1 MYWYFIQQTKK
12 GSPSKIFK
20 QSLLGQLAHLNA
32 ISKCS
37 MRGISFPFWAAIWKG
52 PLVAWLMTQIRW
64 LLQEPPS
71 STNIHYF
78 MHPMWDGS
86 NTCTSQMKQ
95 QHISF
100 TPSSHDLSTKGVW
113 HTIVLRKFEVYFK
126 NIRIYIFEN
135 WMYLKYWEI

>member
-52 PLVAWLMTQIRW
+52 HLVAWLMTQIRW

-71 STNIHYF
+71 PTNIDYF

-86 NTCTSQMKQ
+86 NTCTS
-95 QHISF
+95 SN
-100 TPSSHDLSTKGVW
+100 TSHSLLPPMTW
-113 HTIVLRKFEVYFK
+113 ALRVYD
-126 NIRIYIFEN
+126 IQLYYES
-135 WMYLKYWEI
+135 LKSAFRTLELHFLKIECI